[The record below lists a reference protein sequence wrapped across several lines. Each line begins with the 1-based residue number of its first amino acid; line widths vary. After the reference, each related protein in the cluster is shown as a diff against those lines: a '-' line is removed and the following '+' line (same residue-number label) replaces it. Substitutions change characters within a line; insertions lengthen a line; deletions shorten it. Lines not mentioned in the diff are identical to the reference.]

1 MPSTHT
7 LRRLAIAGAA
17 WATLIAWPASTTL
30 AEERPPTASI
40 PGPDGAERAL
50 APTRSRPASARASSD
65 SGAGWWLG
73 TAGIAAA
80 LAVFGGVS
88 VASKR
93 FLPARESAL
102 LQVVGR
108 SSLSSK
114 HSVYLLR
121 VGDRVLILGAGP
133 QGPPSTLGEV
143 TDPLDLA
150 RLAPRRTPRPTPE
163 SSTPS
168 NRPSTGFDRRIGDDE

>member
-1 MPSTHT
+1 MPSTRNR
-7 LRRLAIAGAA
+7 RRLAIAGAWVA
-17 WATLIAWPASTTL
+17 LTFSSA
-30 AEERPPTASI
+30 PTAFADGPSPTVAI
-40 PGPDGAERAL
+40 PGPDAL
-50 APTRSRPASARASSD
+50 ARVPAPPRSKPSATSSETN
-65 SGAGWWLG
+65 GGWWLG

-93 FLPARESAL
+93 FLPSRDSGPF
-102 LQVVGR
+102 QVVGR
-108 SSLSSK
+108 SALSPK

-143 TDPLDLA
+143 TDPAELA
-150 RLAPRRTPRPTPE
+150 
-163 SSTPS
+163 
-168 NRPSTGFDRRIGDDE
+168 